1 MVDADEETALLSA
14 ARAGSVESP
23 RRRGRVIAFVLVLVG
38 ALALVAAA
46 GRGAASETHKVANLH
61 GYLNYEPVD
70 APRSRSFEELH
81 QIAPLNGP
89 PAPNYYRKGPPAPK
103 DESPPD
109 DPDDSHHHDDDEDDD
124 KPCNEEVGNGVGGGS
139 GHSLSSKCVAM
150 GADVAVQPYVYEP
163 SDLRMKQEVAKLGQ
177 SPSGIPIYR
186 FKYKEAF
193 DPDGSGATYVG
204 TMAQDLL
211 ETYPAAVIT
220 DKDGFYRVDYDQIDV
235 DMMRLA

>member
-1 MVDADEETALLSA
+1 MVDADEETALLPTARDA
-14 ARAGSVESP
+14 AGREESP
-23 RRRGRVIAFVLVLVG
+23 RRRGRVVALVLVIG
-38 ALALVAAA
+38 GVLAFVAAA
-46 GRGAASETHKVANLH
+46 GRGAAED
-61 GYLNYEPVD
+61 G
-70 APRSRSFEELH
+70 APFQISGQPTMAPPTPPNLH
-81 QIAPLNGP
+81 QISPLNGP
-89 PAPNYYRKGPPAPK
+89 PAPNYYHKGPPAAPK
-103 DESPPD
+103 DESSPD
-109 DPDDSHHHDDDEDDD
+109 DPDGSHHDDDEDDD

-139 GHSLSSKCVAM
+139 GHSLRSKCVAM

>member
-1 MVDADEETALLSA
+1 MVDADEETALLPTARDA
-14 ARAGSVESP
+14 AGREEP
-23 RRRGRVIAFVLVLVG
+23 WRRRVVAFVLVLVG
-38 ALALVAAA
+38 ALALIAAA
-46 GRGAASETHKVANLH
+46 GRGAADSETHKAVLIYGGGKFIYGAVEAD
-61 GYLNYEPVD
+61 GEGGEP
-70 APRSRSFEELH
+70 H
-81 QIAPLNGP
+81 QVAPLNGP
-89 PAPNYYRKGPPAPK
+89 PAPTYYHKGPPK
-103 DESPPD
+103 DESSPD
-109 DPDDSHHHDDDEDDD
+109 DPDDSHHDDDEDDG
-124 KPCNEEVGNGVGGGS
+124 KPCDEEVGNGVGGGS

-150 GADVAVQPYVYEP
+150 EADVAVQPYVYEP

-220 DKDGFYRVDYDQIDV
+220 DKDGFYRVNYEQIDV

>member
-1 MVDADEETALLSA
+1 
-14 ARAGSVESP
+14 
-23 RRRGRVIAFVLVLVG
+23 
-38 ALALVAAA
+38 
-46 GRGAASETHKVANLH
+46 
-61 GYLNYEPVD
+61 
-70 APRSRSFEELH
+70 
-81 QIAPLNGP
+81 
-89 PAPNYYRKGPPAPK
+89 
-103 DESPPD
+103 
-109 DPDDSHHHDDDEDDD
+109 
-124 KPCNEEVGNGVGGGS
+124 
-139 GHSLSSKCVAM
+139 M

>member
-1 MVDADEETALLSA
+1 MVDADEETGVLPTARDA
-14 ARAGSVESP
+14 AGREEPP
-23 RRRGRVIAFVLVLVG
+23 RRRGVAFVLVLIG

-46 GRGAASETHKVANLH
+46 GRGADDSETHILAGLFGGGAANSGDRSPIDGEYWTSGGYRSTDPRVA
-61 GYLNYEPVD
+61 
-70 APRSRSFEELH
+70 S
-81 QIAPLNGP
+81 
-89 PAPNYYRKGPPAPK
+89 K
-103 DESPPD
+103 DESSPDDPD
-109 DPDDSHHHDDDEDDD
+109 DPDDSHHDDDDEDDD
-124 KPCNEEVGNGVGGGS
+124 KPCDEEVGNGVGGGS

-220 DKDGFYRVDYDQIDV
+220 DKDGFYRVNYEQIDV